1 VTPDDANEITTYMT
15 PVPSAP
21 EDTTASQEDAIV
33 ADPLSNEFETLWKT
47 TAKQNTAIL
56 LDVYK
61 TVPNNLVKSWKEY
74 DVSIL

>member
-1 VTPDDANEITTYMT
+1 MT
-15 PVPSAP
+15 PVPNPP

-47 TAKQNTAIL
+47 TAKQNSAIL

-74 DVSIL
+74 DVRILYSLRERNI